1 MLRPNQQWFE
11 DHDQYFSRDLPAQLA
26 NWPKA
31 SLVRVNSNGT
41 TQKGWGRD
49 EFVRNQAEGHFQVE
63 RSLRLFD
70 RYAQPYGIVMRSL
83 PMICVD
89 IDGKNGGIGTSKVM
103 ALPKTLAERSKGGN
117 GYHLFYSVPYT
128 VWDVEYGYDE
138 FPDVIGLIP
147 GVDIKGT
154 GIVFHFANQKFNNL
168 DVAPLPPSLGELI
181 GRAREIR
188 YQTRV
193 TAHGA
198 LALDEEELAILHD
211 SLLTKLNSKFTAGS
225 RNNQLYKI
233 GARMQAA
240 NFPNWEAE
248 VRRRGLEV
256 GLPPDEVEELIRNV
270 ANYA

>member
-1 MLRPNQQWFE
+1 MQRPALQWFQDNE
-11 DHDQYFSRDLPAQLA
+11 SYWNRDLPAQLA

-41 TQKGWGRD
+41 TQKGWGQD
-49 EFVRNQAEGHFQVE
+49 EFVRNQEAGHFSVE

-83 PMICVD
+83 PMLCVD
-89 IDGKNGGIGTSKVM
+89 IDGKNGGLGTSRVLS
-103 ALPKTLAERSKGGN
+103 LPPTLAERSKGGN
-117 GYHLFYSVPYT
+117 GYHLFYSIPYT
-128 VWDVEYGYDE
+128 KWDETYGYNE

-154 GIVFHFANQKFNNL
+154 GIVFHFPNQKFNSR
-168 DVAPLPPSLGELI
+168 DVAVIPPALAELV

-188 YQTRV
+188 YHSRV
-193 TAHGA
+193 TKHGA
-198 LALDEEELAILHD
+198 SALNDEDLAILHD
-211 SLLTKLNSKFTAGS
+211 SLLEKLNAKFTAGS

-233 GARMQAA
+233 GARMMAA
-240 NFPNWEAE
+240 DFPNWEAE
-248 VRRRGLEV
+248 LRRRGSEV
-256 GLPPDEVEELIRNV
+256 GLDSDEVEEVIRNI